1 MLRLITR
8 ALLAAITVIGIA
20 VATVLPAGAQSADPN
35 AVLGVWEEVNGDVK
49 MAVFN
54 EGGAFAA
61 RMLYGRLLVEA
72 DGKTFK
78 KDTLNPDP
86 NLRDRSLEGIVF
98 ISGLAF
104 EPTNGRWENG
114 RFYSGSTGRTLSVRA
129 TMVDETLEMRAYM
142 GTPAIGRTLVF
153 RRAQ

>member
-8 ALLAAITVIGIA
+8 ALLTAITVIGIA

-54 EGGAFAA
+54 EGDAFAA

-72 DGKTFK
+72 DGTTFK

-86 NLRDRSLEGIVF
+86 SLRDRSLEGCPSSNDLRLF
-98 ISGLAF
+98 GLWK
-104 EPTNGRWENG
+104 NGV
-114 RFYSGSTGRTLSVRA
+114 SGSVCGL
-129 TMVDETLEMRAYM
+129 
-142 GTPAIGRTLVF
+142 I
-153 RRAQ
+153 

>member
-1 MLRLITR
+1 MLRLIAR
-8 ALLAAITVIGIA
+8 ALQAAIMVIGVT
-20 VATVLPAGAQSADPN
+20 VATVLPAGAQSTDPN
-35 AVLGVWEEVNGDVK
+35 SVVGVWEEVNGDVK

-54 EGGAFAA
+54 EGGVFAA

-72 DGKTFK
+72 DGTTFK

-86 NLRDRSLEGIVF
+86 SLRDRSLEGIVF
-98 ISGLAF
+98 ISGLRF
-104 EPTNGRWENG
+104 DSEDGRWKDG

-129 TMVDETLEMRAYM
+129 TMVEETLEMRAYM
-142 GTPAIGRTLVF
+142 GTPAIGRTMVF

>member
-72 DGKTFK
+72 DGSTFK

-86 NLRDRSLEGIVF
+86 SLRDRSLEGIVF
-98 ISGLAF
+98 ISGLTF
-104 EPTNGRWENG
+104 DPTNGRWEDG